1 MRFLTLF
8 FSILFSVKAS
18 EFNRRDI
25 DNSLQFGEDP
35 TSESSNEFFKL
46 LEDQNVNL
54 KKKNDD
60 LMRKTLRL
68 YKEKCENN
76 FFDVSKEDEIGQG
89 QDDEVKVDEVI
100 EELNFNYK
108 LIHSKEVSAE
118 EKLRI
123 FNSHLDRVLS
133 KRIPQKEK
141 NRVEE

>member
-8 FSILFSVKAS
+8 INILCSVKAS

-46 LEDQNVNL
+46 LDDQNVKL

-60 LMRKTLRL
+60 LMSKTLRL

-76 FFDVSKEDEIGQG
+76 YFDVSKED
-89 QDDEVKVDEVI
+89 DEVKEKDVI
-100 EELNFNYK
+100 EEQNFNYK

-133 KRIPQKEK
+133 KIIPQKEK

>member
-1 MRFLTLF
+1 MKFLTILVI
-8 FSILFSVKAS
+8 ILFSVKAS

-25 DNSLQFGEDP
+25 DNNLQFGENP

-46 LEDQNVNL
+46 LNDQNVKL

-76 FFDVSKEDEIGQG
+76 YFDDDEEENEIGQG
-89 QDDEVKVDEVI
+89 QEDDVKDEGK
-100 EELNFNYK
+100 ELKFKHK
-108 LIHSKEVSAE
+108 LIHSNEVSAE

-133 KRIPQKEK
+133 NKYPRKEK
-141 NRVEE
+141 NRVEK

>member
-1 MRFLTLF
+1 MRFLALF
-8 FSILFSVKAS
+8 VTILFSVKAS

-35 TSESSNEFFKL
+35 TSESSKEFFKL
-46 LEDQNVNL
+46 LEDQNVKL

-76 FFDVSKEDEIGQG
+76 YFDDDEEGVSKKDDDVKEDC
-89 QDDEVKVDEVI
+89 K
-100 EELNFNYK
+100 EENFNYE
-108 LIHSKEVSAE
+108 LIHSREVSAE

-123 FNSHLDRVLS
+123 FNNHLDRVLS
-133 KRIPQKEK
+133 NRYPQKEK
-141 NRVEE
+141 DRVEK